1 VSPKGWSSVTEP
13 KSRDGSVHLDATV
26 GYAYADDSTPPVI
39 GDDATIR
46 SGTVIYDDV
55 TIGNGF
61 TTGHGAL
68 VREETIIGDD
78 VVVGT
83 NTVVDGQTSIGS
95 RVSMQTNVYVPTNTT
110 IGDRVFVGPAATFTN
125 DPYPIRR
132 DEELEGPTIE
142 DDVSVGA
149 NATLLPGITVGEGAF
164 VAAGAVVTDDVP
176 PGTLAVGSPAEHR
189 PLPERLRGGN
199 EI

>member
-1 VSPKGWSSVTEP
+1 MTEP
-13 KSRDGSVHLDATV
+13 QSRDRNVHPGATV

-55 TIGNGF
+55 TIGDGF

-68 VREETIIGDD
+68 VREATTIGDD

-83 NTVVDGQTSIGS
+83 NTVIDGQTTIGS
-95 RVSMQTNVYVPTNTT
+95 NVSMQTNVYVPTNTT
-110 IGDRVFVGPAATFTN
+110 IGDRVFIGPAATFTN

-132 DEELEGPTIE
+132 SAELEGPTLE

-149 NATLLPGITVGEGAF
+149 NATLLPGVTIGAGAF

-176 PGTLAVGSPAEHR
+176 PGMLAVGAPAEHR
-189 PLPERLRGGN
+189 PLPETLEGGN
-199 EI
+199 DI